1 MEELYKPKLSLSSG
15 IAITSPLVSNRLPSW
30 RLWEE
35 PIFTLCLAHSLVGKK
50 IPAKTIFY
58 PVALSLCPL

>member
-1 MEELYKPKLSLSSG
+1 MEALYKPNLSLSSR

-30 RLWEE
+30 QLWEE

-50 IPAKTIFY
+50 IPTKTIFF
-58 PVALSLCPL
+58 PVALRLCPL